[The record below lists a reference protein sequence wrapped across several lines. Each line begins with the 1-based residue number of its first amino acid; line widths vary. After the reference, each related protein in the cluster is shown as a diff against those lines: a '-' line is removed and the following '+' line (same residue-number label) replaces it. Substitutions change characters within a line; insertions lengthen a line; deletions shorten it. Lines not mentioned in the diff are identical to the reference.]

1 MRISNQMS
9 NQMLSNNIMDNQAAV
24 YRKEQQ
30 IASGNRM
37 EKASDDPVAWARLS
51 QLLDQQ
57 EGLVQYE
64 RNAQLVESRLL
75 SADQMLDSI
84 GSLLQNA
91 SELAVQASDGTLNEA
106 DRQVLGAQVDALLEQ
121 LVTRANTPSDGG
133 GYLFG
138 GIQSASEPF
147 AVTRNADGYIDSVV
161 YEGGSVSAMVEVAA
175 GDALPNQ
182 LVGGGADNGVL
193 ISSSTDAFAP
203 LIEMRDR
210 LLAGENLAE
219 TTLQT
224 QVDGAAEKVI
234 VSRAS
239 VGAYIEHLSFV
250 NEIRGNQDVSLKEDI
265 SALEGIDIA
274 QAVSELTEKQTAYQA
289 ALAMAT
295 KTVNMSLL
303 NYI

>member
-9 NQMLSNNIMDNQAAV
+9 NRMLSNNILESQSAV

-30 IASGNRM
+30 IASGNRI

-51 QLLDQQ
+51 QLKDLQD
-57 EGLVQYE
+57 GLTQYE
-64 RNAQLVESRLL
+64 RNAELVESRLL
-75 SADQMLDSI
+75 SVDQMLDSI

-91 SELAVQASDGTLNEA
+91 SELAVQASDGTLNQS
-106 DRQVLGAQVDALLEQ
+106 DREILAGQVDELLEQ
-121 LVTRANTPSDGG
+121 LVSRANHPSDGG

-138 GIQSASEPF
+138 GVQSESEPF
-147 AVTRNADGYIDSVV
+147 TVTRNADGRIDSVT
-161 YEGGSVSAMVEVAA
+161 YEGGGISAMVEVAA

-193 ISSSTDAFAP
+193 ISDSSDAFAP
-203 LIEMRDR
+203 LIEMRDA
-210 LLAGENLAE
+210 LLAGENPAG

-224 QVDGAAEKVI
+224 RIDEAAEQVI
-234 VSRAS
+234 VGRAS
-239 VGAYIEHLSFV
+239 VGAYLEHLSFV
-250 NEIRGNQDVSLKEDI
+250 NEIRSNQEVSLMENISDI
-265 SALEGIDIA
+265 ADVDLA

-295 KTVNMSLL
+295 KTVDLSLL

>member
-9 NQMLSNNIMDNQAAV
+9 NQMLSNNIMDNQSAV

-30 IASGNRM
+30 ISSGTRI

-51 QLLDQQ
+51 RLQGQQ
-57 EGLVQYE
+57 KELTQYE
-64 RNAQLVESRLL
+64 RNASLLESRLL

-91 SELAVQASDGTLNEA
+91 SELAVQASDGTLNQA
-106 DRQVLGAQVDALLEQ
+106 DREVLAGQVDELLEQ
-121 LVTRANTPSDGG
+121 LVSRANSPSDGG

-138 GIQSASEPF
+138 GVQSAAEPF
-147 AVTRNADGYIDSVV
+147 SVTRNADGRIDSVA
-161 YEGGSVSAMVEVAA
+161 YEGGRVSAMVEVAA
-175 GDALPNQ
+175 GAVLPNQ
-182 LVGGGADNGVL
+182 LVGGGADNGIML
-193 ISSSTDAFAP
+193 SSASDAFAP

-219 TTLQT
+219 TTLQA
-224 QVDGAAEKVI
+224 QVDAAAERVI
-234 VSRAS
+234 VGRAS
-239 VGAYIEHLSFV
+239 VGAYLEHLAFV
-250 NEIRGNQDVSLKEDI
+250 NEIRGNQEVLLNENI
-265 SALEGIDIA
+265 SALEDVDIA
-274 QAVSELTEKQTAYQA
+274 QAISELTEKQTAYQA

-303 NYI
+303 NYM

>member
-1 MRISNQMS
+1 MS
-9 NQMLSNNIMDNQAAV
+9 SQMLSNNILDNQSAV

-30 IASGNRM
+30 IASGNRI

-51 QLLDQQ
+51 QLKDQQ
-57 EGLVQYE
+57 DGLAQYE
-64 RNAQLVESRLL
+64 RNALSLESRLL
-75 SADQMLDSI
+75 STDQMLDSI

-91 SELAVQASDGTLNEA
+91 SELAVQASDGTLNQT
-106 DRQVLGAQVDALLEQ
+106 DREVLAGQVDALLEQ
-121 LVTRANTPSDGG
+121 LVSRANSPSDGG
-133 GYLFG
+133 GYQLG
-138 GIQSASEPF
+138 GVQSESEPF
-147 AVTRNADGYIDSVV
+147 SVTRNADGLIDSVA
-161 YEGGSVSAMVEVAA
+161 YDGGNASAMVEVAA

-182 LVGGGADNGVL
+182 LVGGGASNGVL
-193 ISSSTDAFAP
+193 ISSSSDAFAP

-224 QVDGAAEKVI
+224 QVDAAAEKVI
-234 VSRAS
+234 VGRAS
-239 VGAYIEHLSFV
+239 VGAYLEHLSFV
-250 NEIRGNQDVSLKEDI
+250 DEIRGSQEVSLKENI